1 MALNISKYDTAKHQK
16 SNSFNFNVNDNSN
29 SFIHPIIEERSIDQK
44 NELTFVVRRTADKP
58 LIKTAFEDL
67 YAVKVERVNTQ
78 ILKGQKLA
86 YIKLAA
92 EHSAEDI
99 AVKMGVF

>member
-1 MALNISKYDTAKHQK
+1 MDPYSIIIKPHLTEK
-16 SNSFNFNVNDNSN
+16 SMNA
-29 SFIHPIIEERSIDQK
+29 IDQN
-44 NELTFVVRRTADKP
+44 NELTFKVRRTARKSE
-58 LIKTAFEDL
+58 IKNAFEDL
-67 YAVKVERVNTQ
+67 YAVKVEKVNTQ
-78 ILKGQKLA
+78 VTSKGEKIA

>member
-1 MALNISKYDTAKHQK
+1 MDPYAIIVKPHLTEK
-16 SNSFNFNVNDNSN
+16 SMN
-29 SFIHPIIEERSIDQK
+29 SIDQN
-44 NELTFVVRRTADKP
+44 NELTFTVIRTAKKSE
-58 LIKTAFEDL
+58 IKSAFEDL

-78 ILKGQKLA
+78 ITSKGEKIA

>member
-1 MALNISKYDTAKHQK
+1 MDTY
-16 SNSFNFNVNDNSN
+16 S
-29 SFIHPIIEERSIDQK
+29 IIEKPHLTEKSMNAIDQN
-44 NELTFVVRRTADKP
+44 NELTFKVRRTADRSQ
-58 LIKTAFEDL
+58 IKNAFEEM

-78 ILKGQKLA
+78 ITSRGEKIA
-86 YIKLAA
+86 YIKLQA

>member
-1 MALNISKYDTAKHQK
+1 MDPYS
-16 SNSFNFNVNDNSN
+16 
-29 SFIHPIIEERSIDQK
+29 IIMKPHLTEKTMNSIDQK
-44 NELTFVVRRTADKP
+44 NELTFVVKRSARKSE
-58 LIKTAFEDL
+58 IKNAFEDL
-67 YAVKVERVNTQ
+67 YAVKVEKVNTQ
-78 ILKGQKLA
+78 VTSKGEKLA

>member
-1 MALNISKYDTAKHQK
+1 MDPYS
-16 SNSFNFNVNDNSN
+16 
-29 SFIHPIIEERSIDQK
+29 IIKRPHLTEKTMNAIDQN
-44 NELTFVVRRTADKP
+44 NELTFVVLMNANKSDIRN
-58 LIKTAFEDL
+58 AFEDL
-67 YAVKVERVNTQ
+67 YAVKVEKINTQ
-78 ILKGQKLA
+78 ITSRGEKLA

>member
-1 MALNISKYDTAKHQK
+1 MDSY
-16 SNSFNFNVNDNSN
+16 S
-29 SFIHPIIEERSIDQK
+29 IIEKPHLTEKSMNAIDQN
-44 NELTFVVRRTADKP
+44 NELTFKVRRTARKSQ
-58 LIKTAFEDL
+58 IKNAFEEM

-78 ILKGQKLA
+78 ITSRGEKIA
-86 YIKLAA
+86 YIKLEA

>member
-1 MALNISKYDTAKHQK
+1 MDPYSIIVKPHLTEK
-16 SNSFNFNVNDNSN
+16 SMN
-29 SFIHPIIEERSIDQK
+29 SIDQN
-44 NELTFVVRRTADKP
+44 NELTFTVLRTAKKSD
-58 LIKTAFEDL
+58 IKSAFEDL

-78 ILKGQKLA
+78 ITSKGEKIA

>member
-1 MALNISKYDTAKHQK
+1 MDSY
-16 SNSFNFNVNDNSN
+16 S
-29 SFIHPIIEERSIDQK
+29 IIEKPHLTEKSMNAIDQN
-44 NELTFVVRRTADKP
+44 NELTFKVRRTADRSQ
-58 LIKTAFEDL
+58 IKNAFEEI

-78 ILKGQKLA
+78 ITSRGEKIA
-86 YIKLAA
+86 YIKLEA

>member
-1 MALNISKYDTAKHQK
+1 MDPYAVILKPHLTEK
-16 SNSFNFNVNDNSN
+16 SMN
-29 SFIHPIIEERSIDQK
+29 SIDQK
-44 NELTFVVRRTADKP
+44 NELTFVVRRTANKT
-58 LIKTAFEDL
+58 LIKAAFEDL

-86 YIKLAA
+86 YIKLAT

>member
-1 MALNISKYDTAKHQK
+1 MDPYSVIVKPHLTEK
-16 SNSFNFNVNDNSN
+16 SMNA
-29 SFIHPIIEERSIDQK
+29 IDK
-44 NELTFVVRRTADKP
+44 NNELTFIVLRTSRKSE
-58 LIKTAFEDL
+58 IKSAFEDL
-67 YAVKVERVNTQ
+67 FAVKVERVNTQ
-78 ILKGQKLA
+78 ITSLGNKVA

>member
-1 MALNISKYDTAKHQK
+1 MDPYS
-16 SNSFNFNVNDNSN
+16 
-29 SFIHPIIEERSIDQK
+29 IIKKPHLTEKTMNAIDQN
-44 NELTFVVRRTADKP
+44 NELTFVVLLTASKSD
-58 LIKTAFEDL
+58 IRSAFEDL
-67 YAVKVERVNTQ
+67 YAVKVEKVNTQ
-78 ILKGQKLA
+78 VTSKGEKLA

>member
-1 MALNISKYDTAKHQK
+1 MDPYSIILKPHITEK
-16 SNSFNFNVNDNSN
+16 SMNS
-29 SFIHPIIEERSIDQK
+29 IEEK
-44 NELTFVVRRTADKP
+44 NELTFVVLRTANKSQV
-58 LIKTAFEDL
+58 KSSFEDL
-67 YAVKVERVNTQ
+67 YDVKVERVNTQ

-86 YIKLAA
+86 YIKLAE

>member
-1 MALNISKYDTAKHQK
+1 MDPYSIIKKPQLTEK
-16 SNSFNFNVNDNSN
+16 SMNA
-29 SFIHPIIEERSIDQK
+29 IDQN
-44 NELTFVVRRTADKP
+44 NELTFVVLRTANKSD
-58 LIKTAFEDL
+58 IKIAFEDL

-78 ILKGQKLA
+78 VTSKGEKIA

>member
-1 MALNISKYDTAKHQK
+1 MDPYSIIIKPHLTEK
-16 SNSFNFNVNDNSN
+16 SMN
-29 SFIHPIIEERSIDQK
+29 SIDK
-44 NELTFVVRRTADKP
+44 NNELTFVVLRTAHKSQ
-58 LIKTAFEDL
+58 IKSAFEDL

-78 ILKGQKLA
+78 INSQGRKVA

>member
-1 MALNISKYDTAKHQK
+1 MDPYAIIIKPQLTEK
-16 SNSFNFNVNDNSN
+16 SMNA
-29 SFIHPIIEERSIDQK
+29 IDQN
-44 NELTFVVRRTADKP
+44 NELTFVVRRTANRTQ
-58 LIKTAFEDL
+58 IKAAFEEL

-78 ILKGQKLA
+78 IRSTTGVKLA

-99 AVKMGVF
+99 AMKMGVF

>member
-1 MALNISKYDTAKHQK
+1 MDPYS
-16 SNSFNFNVNDNSN
+16 
-29 SFIHPIIEERSIDQK
+29 IIKKPHLTEKTMNAIDQN
-44 NELTFVVRRTADKP
+44 NELTFVVQRSANKAEIRS
-58 LIKTAFEDL
+58 AFEDL
-67 YAVKVERVNTQ
+67 YAVKVEKVNTQ
-78 ILKGQKLA
+78 ITSKGEKLA

>member
-1 MALNISKYDTAKHQK
+1 MDPYS
-16 SNSFNFNVNDNSN
+16 
-29 SFIHPIIEERSIDQK
+29 IIKRPHLTEKTMNAIDQN
-44 NELTFVVRRTADKP
+44 NELTFVVLLSANKSEIRS
-58 LIKTAFEDL
+58 AFEDL
-67 YAVKVERVNTQ
+67 YAVKVERVNIQVTS
-78 ILKGQKLA
+78 KGEKLA

>member
-1 MALNISKYDTAKHQK
+1 MDPYS
-16 SNSFNFNVNDNSN
+16 
-29 SFIHPIIEERSIDQK
+29 IIKRPHLTEKTMNAIDQN
-44 NELTFVVRRTADKP
+44 NELTFVVLLSANKSDIRS
-58 LIKTAFEDL
+58 AFEDL
-67 YAVKVERVNTQ
+67 YAVKVEKVNTQ
-78 ILKGQKLA
+78 VTSKGEKLA

>member
-1 MALNISKYDTAKHQK
+1 MDPYAIIIKPHLTEK
-16 SNSFNFNVNDNSN
+16 SMNA
-29 SFIHPIIEERSIDQK
+29 IDQK
-44 NELTFVVRRTADKP
+44 NELTFKVIRTARKSE
-58 LIKTAFEDL
+58 IKSAFEEL
-67 YAVKVERVNTQ
+67 YAVKVEKVNTQ
-78 ILKGQKLA
+78 VTSKGIKIA

>member
-1 MALNISKYDTAKHQK
+1 MDPYS
-16 SNSFNFNVNDNSN
+16 
-29 SFIHPIIEERSIDQK
+29 IIKRPHLTEKTMNAIDQN
-44 NELTFVVRRTADKP
+44 NELTFVVLRTARKSE
-58 LIKTAFEDL
+58 IRNAFEDL
-67 YAVKVERVNTQ
+67 YAVKVEKVNTQ
-78 ILKGQKLA
+78 VTSKGLKLA

>member
-1 MALNISKYDTAKHQK
+1 MDPYS
-16 SNSFNFNVNDNSN
+16 
-29 SFIHPIIEERSIDQK
+29 IIVKPLLTEKTMNAIDQK
-44 NELTFVVRRTADKP
+44 NELTFVVRRTANKSQ
-58 LIKTAFEDL
+58 IRSAFEDL
-67 YAVKVERVNTQ
+67 YAVKVEKVNTQ
-78 ILKGQKLA
+78 VTSKGEKLA

>member
-1 MALNISKYDTAKHQK
+1 MDPYS
-16 SNSFNFNVNDNSN
+16 
-29 SFIHPIIEERSIDQK
+29 IIKRPLLTEKTMNAIDQK
-44 NELTFVVRRTADKP
+44 NELTFVVLRTARKSE
-58 LIKTAFEDL
+58 IKNAFEDL
-67 YAVKVERVNTQ
+67 YAVKVEKVNTQ
-78 ILKGQKLA
+78 VTSKGDKLA

>member
-1 MALNISKYDTAKHQK
+1 MDPYAVILKPHLTEK
-16 SNSFNFNVNDNSN
+16 SMN
-29 SFIHPIIEERSIDQK
+29 SIDQK

-92 EHSAEDI
+92 EYSAEDI